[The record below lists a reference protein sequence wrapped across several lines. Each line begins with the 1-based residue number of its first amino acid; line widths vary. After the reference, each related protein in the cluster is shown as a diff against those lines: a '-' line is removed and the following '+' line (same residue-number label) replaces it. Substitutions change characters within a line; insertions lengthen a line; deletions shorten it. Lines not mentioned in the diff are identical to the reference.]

1 METLKF
7 LMISTHFSPYKMG
20 GDAIMVEYLCQEL
33 LKRGHEVHVF
43 DNPAVHRLLRKLPSD
58 AKRET
63 VNDGVIRHEYSS
75 KTPGKLEVLITL
87 AANTTS
93 GKRRT
98 LTELVADVKP
108 DVVHWHNTKGFI
120 GRPLPVS
127 APRAL
132 YTAHD
137 YYLVCPR
144 SNLLRP
150 DLSLCECPRQCQL
163 CLVRWKKP
171 PQLWRIG
178 KNRLIQV
185 PNGTQVLA
193 PSRFMADRLRREGI
207 PEAQVLRN
215 FVPRQEIQSEYP
227 WSERTS
233 IIYIGILEQHKG
245 PQTLVEAFSKCNDRQ
260 GFDLQI
266 IGGGSLQQQ
275 LTIRIRELGLENRIK
290 MRGYVSQSD
299 LKETLGRAA
308 AVVIPSEWHENA
320 PLVALEAFS
329 KGIPVLG
336 SDLGG
341 LPEILG
347 PDSGSMTFKGGD
359 ADDLPNHLV
368 MLWEKR
374 EQLSAMSK
382 RAREAYEKRF
392 SPEVHLAQYL
402 KIIQAV

>member
-20 GDAIMVEYLCQEL
+20 GDAIMVEYLSQEL
-33 LKRGHEVHVF
+33 LRRGHEVHVF
-43 DNPAVHRLLRKLPSD
+43 DNPAVHRLLRKTPSNMKLE
-58 AKRET
+58 A
-63 VNDGVIRHEYSS
+63 VNDGIIRHEYSS
-75 KTPGKLEVLITL
+75 RIPGKLDVLMTL
-87 AANTTS
+87 VANTTGS
-93 GKRRT
+93 KKRT
-98 LTELVADVKP
+98 LTDLVAEVKP
-108 DVVHWHNTKGFI
+108 DVIHWHNTKGFI
-120 GRPLPVS
+120 GRPFRVS
-127 APRAL
+127 PNRAL

-150 DLSLCECPRQCQL
+150 DLSLCEHPKLCQL
-163 CLVRWKKP
+163 CLMRWKKP

-178 KNRLIQV
+178 GRRLTRV
-185 PNGTQVLA
+185 PDGTRVLA
-193 PSRFMADRLRREGI
+193 PSQFMADRLRREGV
-207 PEAQVLRN
+207 PHPQVLRN
-215 FVPRQEIQSEYP
+215 FVPRQEVQSGYP

-233 IIYIGILEQHKG
+233 LVYIGILERHKG
-245 PQTLVEAFSKCNDRQ
+245 PQTLVEAFSKCRDRQ

-275 LTIRIRELGLENRIK
+275 LTIRIGELGLENRIK
-290 MRGYVSQSD
+290 IRGYVSQSD
-299 LKETLGRAA
+299 LTETLGRAA

-347 PDSGSMTFKGGD
+347 PDSGSMIFKGGH

-368 MLWEKR
+368 LLWEKR
-374 EQLSAMSK
+374 EQLSAMGK
-382 RAREAYEKRF
+382 KAREAYEKRF

-402 KIIQAV
+402 KIIRSV